1 MIRKA
6 VPSDIPR
13 IAEIIVFGKRTAYR
27 PIFQDDIF
35 SFNELQVCSLAEE
48 YTHDLSRL
56 QHMLVYDDGI
66 LKGIINRKY
75 DKNRIEICDFYVD
88 PFFTGNGIGR
98 SLIGQVILEAGQ
110 ELFHT
115 IFLWVIAENQKART
129 FYERN
134 GFVTNGKTVL
144 IEGTDKLDLYY
155 ERQLTGKFV

>member
-6 VPSDIPR
+6 VPQDIPR

-27 PIFQDDIF
+27 PIFQNDSV
-35 SFNELQVCSLAEE
+35 SFNELQVCRLAEE
-48 YTHDLSRL
+48 YAHDLGRL

-66 LKGIINRKY
+66 LRGVINRKY
-75 DKNRIEICDFYVD
+75 DKDRMEICDFYVD
-88 PFFTGNGIGR
+88 PFFTGRGIGR
-98 SLIGQVILEAGQ
+98 SLMEYVIRNAGQ

-115 IFLWVIAENQKART
+115 IFLWVIAENTKARI

-155 ERQLTGKFV
+155 ERQLTEK